1 MAVQVTDYAKA
12 FDPLDILRFQ
22 IGHFIEYLL
31 RRQPWSQELQYIRY
45 ADPHA
50 TNTRPAPALLGIDG
64 DAIGYFYHFSF
75 PAKGKG

>member
-31 RRQPWSQELQYIRY
+31 RRQP
-45 ADPHA
+45 
-50 TNTRPAPALLGIDG
+50 
-64 DAIGYFYHFSF
+64 
-75 PAKGKG
+75 